1 MHIGEALHTLFRDF
15 ADGHAVTIYGEP
27 SPELVAVAKGRADV
41 RITWYS
47 FLRGLE
53 S

>member
-1 MHIGEALHTLFRDF
+1 MHIGEALNTLFRDF

-27 SPELVAVAKGRADV
+27 SPQLVAIANSHKDV
-41 RITWYS
+41 SIKWYS